1 MLGYLAQRLAHAVLV
16 VAGVFVVVFMMI
28 HLVPGDPVQVI
39 FSDAPVPKEQVE
51 LVRHQLGLDLPLSA
65 QFARYVTQVV
75 RGDLGRSIMSRRPVA
90 GELARVMPFTGE
102 LAAASMALAVAGG
115 VFVGILAAVSQN
127 TWRDSALT
135 AGALVGV
142 SMPAF
147 FIGLLLIYLFSVEV
161 DWFPITGQGGLRH
174 LVLPA
179 VTLGWYAG
187 GTLTRLT
194 RSGMLEVLRQE
205 YVTTARA
212 KGLARSAV
220 LARHALRNALIP
232 VITLAGIQ
240 FGNLLGG
247 TVIVETVFARD
258 GVGRLL
264 VTGIL
269 QKDFPT
275 VQGSI
280 LVIALAYTLVNL
292 LADVSYSVIDPRVR
306 FQ

>member
-28 HLVPGDPVQVI
+28 HLVPGDPVQII

-51 LVRHQLGLDLPLSA
+51 LVRHQLGLDLPLPA
-65 QFARYVTQVV
+65 QFVRYVTQVV

-194 RSGMLEVLRQE
+194 RSGMLDVLRQD

-269 QKDFPT
+269 QKDFPI

-280 LVIALAYTLVNL
+280 LIVALAYTLVNL
-292 LADVSYSVIDPRVR
+292 LADMSYSVIDPRVR

>member
-65 QFARYVTQVV
+65 QFVRYVTQVV

-194 RSGMLEVLRQE
+194 RSGMLDVLRQE

-212 KGLARSAV
+212 KG
-220 LARHALRNALIP
+220 
-232 VITLAGIQ
+232 
-240 FGNLLGG
+240 
-247 TVIVETVFARD
+247 
-258 GVGRLL
+258 
-264 VTGIL
+264 
-269 QKDFPT
+269 
-275 VQGSI
+275 
-280 LVIALAYTLVNL
+280 
-292 LADVSYSVIDPRVR
+292 
-306 FQ
+306 

>member
-65 QFARYVTQVV
+65 QFVRYVTQVV

-102 LAAASMALAVAGG
+102 LAAASMALAVVGG

-280 LVIALAYTLVNL
+280 LVVALAYTLVNL

>member
-1 MLGYLAQRLAHAVLV
+1 MVGYLAQRLAHAVLV
-16 VAGVFVVVFMMI
+16 VGGVFIVVFMMI
-28 HLVPGDPVQVI
+28 HLVPGDPVQI
-39 FSDAPVPKEQVE
+39 MFSDAPVPKEQVE
-51 LVRHQLGLDLPLSA
+51 LVRHQLGLDLPLPI
-65 QFARYVTQVV
+65 QFTRYVGQVV

-90 GELARVMPFTGE
+90 SEIGRVVPFTGE
-102 LAAASMALAVAGG
+102 LAVAAMALAVAGG
-115 VFVGILAAVSQN
+115 VLVGILAAVSQN
-127 TWRDSALT
+127 TWRDSGLT
-135 AGALVGV
+135 AMALVGV

-147 FIGLLLIYLFSVEV
+147 FIGLLLIYLFSVELE
-161 DWFPITGQGGLRH
+161 WFPITGQGGLRH

-212 KGLARSAV
+212 KGLAQRIV
-220 LARHALRNALIP
+220 LSRHALRNALIP

-269 QKDFPT
+269 QKDFPV
-275 VQGSI
+275 VQGAVLI
-280 LVIALAYTLVNL
+280 VALAYTLVNL

>member
-1 MLGYLAQRLAHAVLV
+1 MLSYLAQRLAHTVLV

-28 HLVPGDPVQVI
+28 HLIPGDPVQVM

-51 LVRHQLGLDLPLSA
+51 LVRHQLGLDQPLPV
-65 QFARYVTQVV
+65 QFGRYIGRAVE
-75 RGDLGRSIMSRRPVA
+75 GDLGRSIMTNRPVA
-90 GELARVMPFTGE
+90 ADLGRVVPYTGE
-102 LAAASMALAVAGG
+102 LAVASMGLAVVGG
-115 VFVGILAAVSQN
+115 IVFGILSAVSHN
-127 TWRDSALT
+127 TWRDSGLT
-135 AGALVGV
+135 AVALLGV
-142 SMPAF
+142 SLPAF
-147 FIGLLLIYLFSVEV
+147 FTGLLLLWVFSVQLG
-161 DWFPITGQGGLRH
+161 WFPITGQGGLRH

-194 RSGMLEVLRQE
+194 RSGMLDVLRQD

-212 KGLARSAV
+212 KGLAEPLV
-220 LARHALRNALIP
+220 VVRHALRNALIP
-232 VITLAGIQ
+232 VITVAGIQ

-264 VTGIL
+264 VNGIL
-269 QKDFPT
+269 QKDFPI
-275 VQGSI
+275 VQGAV

-292 LADVSYSVIDPRVR
+292 VADLSYGAVDPRI
-306 FQ
+306 QYE

>member
-280 LVIALAYTLVNL
+280 LVVALAYTLVNL

>member
-65 QFARYVTQVV
+65 QFVRYVTQVV

-194 RSGMLEVLRQE
+194 RSGMLDVLRQD

-269 QKDFPT
+269 QKDFPI

-280 LVIALAYTLVNL
+280 LIVALAYTLVNL
-292 LADVSYSVIDPRVR
+292 LADMSYSVIDPRVR

>member
-1 MLGYLAQRLAHAVLV
+1 
-16 VAGVFVVVFMMI
+16 
-28 HLVPGDPVQVI
+28 
-39 FSDAPVPKEQVE
+39 
-51 LVRHQLGLDLPLSA
+51 
-65 QFARYVTQVV
+65 
-75 RGDLGRSIMSRRPVA
+75 MSRRPVA
-90 GELARVMPFTGE
+90 SELARVMPFTGE

-115 VFVGILAAVSQN
+115 VFVGILAAVSHN

-269 QKDFPT
+269 QKDFPI

-280 LVIALAYTLVNL
+280 LIVALAYTLVNL

>member
-1 MLGYLAQRLAHAVLV
+1 MLGYLAQRIAHAVLV

-28 HLVPGDPVQVI
+28 HLVPGDPVQI
-39 FSDAPVPKEQVE
+39 MFSDAPVPKEQVE
-51 LVRHQLGLDLPLSA
+51 LVRHQLGLDLPLPV
-65 QFARYVTQVV
+65 QFVRYVGQVA
-75 RGDLGRSIMSRRPVA
+75 RGDLGRSMMSRRPVA
-90 GELARVMPFTGE
+90 GEIGRVMPFTGE

-127 TWRDSALT
+127 TWRDSGLT
-135 AGALVGV
+135 ALALVGV

-147 FIGLLLIYLFSVEV
+147 FIGLLLIYLFSVKL

-174 LVLPA
+174 LVLPT

-194 RSGMLEVLRQE
+194 RSGMLEVLRQD

-212 KGLARSAV
+212 KGLASRIV
-220 LARHALRNALIP
+220 LGRHALRNALIP
-232 VITLAGIQ
+232 VITMAGIQ

-247 TVIVETVFARD
+247 AVIVETVFARD

-269 QKDFPT
+269 QKDFPV
-275 VQGSI
+275 VQGAV
-280 LVIALAYTLVNL
+280 LVVALAYTLVNL
-292 LADVSYSVIDPRVR
+292 FADVSYSFIDPRVR

>member
-1 MLGYLAQRLAHAVLV
+1 MLGFLAQRLAHAVFV

-28 HLVPGDPVQVI
+28 HLVPGDPVQII

-51 LVRHQLGLDLPLSA
+51 LVRHQLGLDLPLPA
-65 QFARYVTQVV
+65 QFARYVTQVA

-102 LAAASMALAVAGG
+102 LAAASMALALAGG
-115 VFVGILAAVSQN
+115 VFIGILAAVSQN

-247 TVIVETVFARD
+247 AVIVETVFARD

-269 QKDFPT
+269 QKDFPI
-275 VQGSI
+275 VQGSVLI
-280 LVIALAYTLVNL
+280 VALAYTLVNF

>member
-1 MLGYLAQRLAHAVLV
+1 
-16 VAGVFVVVFMMI
+16 VFMMI
-28 HLVPGDPVQVI
+28 HLVPGDPVQII

-51 LVRHQLGLDLPLSA
+51 LVRHQLGLDLPLPA
-65 QFARYVTQVV
+65 QFARYVTQVA

-102 LAAASMALAVAGG
+102 LAAASMALALAGG
-115 VFVGILAAVSQN
+115 VFIGILAAVSQN

-220 LARHALRNALIP
+220 LTRHALRNALIP

-247 TVIVETVFARD
+247 AVIVETVFARD

-264 VTGIL
+264 VNGIL
-269 QKDFPT
+269 QKDFPI
-275 VQGSI
+275 VQGSVLI
-280 LVIALAYTLVNL
+280 VALAYTLVNF

>member
-65 QFARYVTQVV
+65 QFVRYVTQVV
-75 RGDLGRSIMSRRPVA
+75 RGDFGRSIMSRRPVA

-269 QKDFPT
+269 QKDFPI

-280 LVIALAYTLVNL
+280 LIVALAYTLVNL

>member
-1 MLGYLAQRLAHAVLV
+1 MLGYLAQRLTHAVLV

-28 HLVPGDPVQVI
+28 HLVPGDPVQII

-51 LVRHQLGLDLPLSA
+51 LVRHQLGLDLPLPA
-65 QFARYVTQVV
+65 QFARYVTQVA
-75 RGDLGRSIMSRRPVA
+75 RGDLGRSIMSRRSVA

-174 LVLPA
+174 LVLPT

-220 LARHALRNALIP
+220 LVRHALRNALIP

-247 TVIVETVFARD
+247 AVIVETVFARD

-264 VTGIL
+264 VNGIL
-269 QKDFPT
+269 QKDFPI
-275 VQGSI
+275 VQGSVLI
-280 LVIALAYTLVNL
+280 VALAYTLVNF